1 MQILGID
8 IGGSGIKGAIV
19 DTSSGSMLT
28 NRVRMPTPQPST
40 PNQVAHVMAQIVR
53 QFDWQGPIGC
63 GFPAIVQHGVVRSAA
78 NIDPTW
84 IGVDAADLFSRET
97 GFPVKVFND
106 ADAAGM
112 AEIRFGVGK
121 DMQGTVIVITIGTGL
136 GTALFVDGKLVPN
149 LELGHIEIRG
159 KDAEKRASDAARQ
172 RKKLSWKSWA
182 KRFDEYLKRLVELV
196 NPDLIVL
203 GGGASRKIDRFLP
216 HLTVT
221 TPVVQAQ
228 FLNEAGI
235 IGAALL
241 AEQHRGD

>member
-182 KRFDEYLKRLVELV
+182 KRFDEYLKRMVELV

>member
-1 MQILGID
+1 
-8 IGGSGIKGAIV
+8 
-19 DTSSGSMLT
+19 
-28 NRVRMPTPQPST
+28 
-40 PNQVAHVMAQIVR
+40 
-53 QFDWQGPIGC
+53 
-63 GFPAIVQHGVVRSAA
+63 VRSAA

>member
-182 KRFDEYLKRLVELV
+182 KRFDEYMKRMVELV

>member
-97 GFPVKVFND
+97 GCPVKVFND

-112 AEIRFGVGK
+112 AEICFGVGK

>member
-97 GFPVKVFND
+97 GYPVKVFND

-182 KRFDEYLKRLVELV
+182 KSFDEYLKRLVELV